1 MITKMKMNIREAL
14 DNAVYYVLLVDL
26 DFISV
31 ERIFGILKGRNM
43 KMTVVCILALYR
55 SEETKTCFI
64 LKWNVYNLLA
74 SLRDDNWDEDR
85 NYIVCDIKQGKL

>member
-1 MITKMKMNIREAL
+1 MISCLLSVMITKMNIREAL

-43 KMTVVCILALYR
+43 KITVVCILALYH
-55 SEETKTCFI
+55 SEETETYFYFKMKC
-64 LKWNVYNLLA
+64 L
-74 SLRDDNWDEDR
+74 
-85 NYIVCDIKQGKL
+85 